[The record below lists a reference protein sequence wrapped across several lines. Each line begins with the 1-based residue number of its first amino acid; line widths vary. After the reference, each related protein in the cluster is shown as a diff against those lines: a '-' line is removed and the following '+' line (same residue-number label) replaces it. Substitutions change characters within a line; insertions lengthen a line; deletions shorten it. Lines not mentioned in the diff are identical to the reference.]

1 MTSDGRDG
9 ESVMFER
16 FPWMAPGGFKAA
28 KEARPATS
36 SGRLGEPPRVDDGG
50 EPFPLVSRAALLRAR
65 ARCARA
71 SSVAIFLASET
82 LSLAPI
88 PDPRSPIPHARA
100 RAQDLVFDMVQAT
113 CLPETPARIRP
124 KRERLGIVTAGAVAN
139 VARGSPGF
147 PVGTTNAAERIELVA
162 AEILP
167 SLVTCV
173 ARADAR
179 APSRV
184 V

>member
-1 MTSDGRDG
+1 MDGPWRLQSRERGAARDL
-9 ESVMFER
+9 ER
-16 FPWMAPGGFKAA
+16 PSRRA
-28 KEARPATS
+28 
-36 SGRLGEPPRVDDGG
+36 PRVDDGG
-50 EPFPLVSRAALLRAR
+50 EPFSLVSRAALLRAR

-71 SSVAIFLASET
+71 SSIAIFLASET

-88 PDPRSPIPHARA
+88 PDPRSPIPHART

-167 SLVTCV
+167 SLVDV
-173 ARADAR
+173 RRARLA
-179 APSRV
+179 
-184 V
+184 